1 MTVRLRDYQEQA
13 LAAEAKHRIGHPEE
27 TRLAIV
33 MATGLGKGQ
42 IIAFRAV
49 RAVEDPMFSGRVLI
63 LTHTDELVAD
73 LAARCRL
80 VAGQSEFPITV
91 GIVKAEQ
98 DEPEADIVVASTQ
111 TLINPERRNRIV
123 DVGLV
128 LVDEC
133 ELYAAPQWQGILQHF
148 GCFAGR
154 CSQCEGE
161 GALLRHRRLERRV
174 SGIPSD
180 VEAYTIT
187 CPECDGDGERPARTP
202 ALGFTAT
209 LERGDRQGL
218 GELWQD
224 VCFSRDISWGV
235 RHGYLVQPVGHRL
248 EIELTNPAESWPT
261 GKPSPF
267 LESLSGQDAQLI
279 EALAPEKIVEKWI
292 ELAKDRPTVA
302 FMPLVRSA
310 RVLALAFSDA
320 GIEADV
326 IHGDMPNW
334 QRRDVLKAY
343 NDGDVQVLV
352 NAMVLTRGWDSPRTK
367 CVIVGRPTKS
377 RALGIQMAGRGLRP
391 VPGVPMEDQDC
402 LLIYVQDAT
411 SDLFSHAD
419 LSDRPLERTAQGALT
434 VIEDQWDIGKSLD
447 VEPEHV
453 WSGHVDAERF
463 DPLVRRSSK
472 VWRTTKTTGTP
483 FLRIGDDQYVFVVGT
498 DVWLH
503 TPVIKYASRV
513 SSRRLHKDLPDL
525 ELAMS
530 VAEDE
535 AQERGGDLGRML
547 ADRDRPWRKRIPS
560 TEMQEYAQRL
570 GLGKELISVMES
582 KAGGKAGKL
591 SDLIGRVEA
600 TRALEPMVAK
610 IKERVG
616 E

>member
-1 MTVRLRDYQEQA
+1 MKLALRNYQEQA
-13 LAAEAKHRIGHPEE
+13 LESEKQHRLAIPEE
-27 TRLAIV
+27 TRLAVV

-49 RAVEDPMFSGRVLI
+49 RAIEDPMFSGRVLI

-111 TLINPERRNRIV
+111 TLLSPERRVRIT

-133 ELYAAPQWQGILQHF
+133 ELYAAPQWKGILEHF
-148 GCFAGR
+148 GCMREWGK
-154 CSQCEGE
+154 CSDPDCYGGCNEE
-161 GALLRHRRLERRV
+161 Y
-174 SGIPSD
+174 P
-180 VEAYTIT
+180 
-187 CPECDGDGERPARTP
+187 TP

-248 EIELTNPAESWPT
+248 EIELNGELGGATSFEEGMGNLTALDIQMAESV
-261 GKPSPF
+261 
-267 LESLSGQDAQLI
+267 
-279 EALAPEKIVEKWI
+279 APEKIVEKWI
-292 ELAKDRPTVA
+292 ELAKGRPTVA

-310 RVLALAFSDA
+310 TALMEAFWSA
-320 GIEADV
+320 GISAGV
-326 IHGDMPNW
+326 IHGAMSDRE
-334 QRRDVLKAY
+334 RRGALRNYDS
-343 NDGDVQVLV
+343 GHFQVLC

-391 VPGVPMEDQDC
+391 VPGVPVEDQDC

-434 VIEDQWDIGKSLD
+434 VMEDQWDIGKSLD
-447 VEPEHV
+447 TEPEHV
-453 WSGHVDAERF
+453 WSGHVNAKAF
-463 DPLVRRSSK
+463 DPLVQRSSK
-472 VWRTTKTTGTP
+472 VWRTTKTSGTP
-483 FLRIGDDQYVFVVGT
+483 FLTIGDKGQYVFVVGT
-498 DVWLH
+498 SVYFREPDAMRGGGRWV
-503 TPVIKYASRV
+503 TK
-513 SSRRLHKDLPDL
+513 RLHADLPDL
-525 ELAMS
+525 ELALS

-570 GLGKELISVMES
+570 GLGKELISIMES
-582 KAGGKAGKL
+582 TAGGKAGKL
-591 SDLIGRVEA
+591 SDLIGRIEA

-616 E
+616 ES